1 MKHGCRCLVR
11 NHHPG
16 TRDYRAGLIGH
27 RALNAALAHGGLCEC
42 EPATQCQRK
51 CDDCYFLQPTDKSG
65 IPWGLEHKS
74 GSVAALMLNSINAE
88 QSTQLSQVL
97 TTLSRIECRNAFQ
110 PGRSASDWIQI
121 LLKHS
126 RHRLIQNRY
135 RVNPCQEVSQYLE
148 KRRNPR
154 FQPADTLGQLS

>member
-1 MKHGCRCLVR
+1 
-11 NHHPG
+11 
-16 TRDYRAGLIGH
+16 
-27 RALNAALAHGGLCEC
+27 
-42 EPATQCQRK
+42 
-51 CDDCYFLQPTDKSG
+51 
-65 IPWGLEHKS
+65 
-74 GSVAALMLNSINAE
+74 MLNSINAE

-121 LLKHS
+121 LLKHAAIGWLYLNFKQGGLPGVNRGLQCSGHLDGITYSTALQLHS
-126 RHRLIQNRY
+126 RQRLIQNRY